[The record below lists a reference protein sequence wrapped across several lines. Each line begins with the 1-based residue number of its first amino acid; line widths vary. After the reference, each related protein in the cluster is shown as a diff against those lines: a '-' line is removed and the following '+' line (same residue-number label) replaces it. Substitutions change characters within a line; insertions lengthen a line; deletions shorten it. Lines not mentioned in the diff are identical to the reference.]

1 MQIET
6 AAAIE
11 APKGKKQNESSF
23 ADQMRSYLR
32 HPGSGVLALI
42 TLLASVL
49 TFALLVFLVGYIL
62 VKGIPYLSADLF
74 SLNYTSEN
82 LSLLPSL
89 INTFI
94 LTVLSLVIAAPL
106 GIFAAIYLVEYAR
119 KGSKLVK
126 VIRITA
132 ETLSGIP
139 SIVYGLF
146 GMLFFVN
153 TLKWGFSVL
162 AGAFTLSIMILPLI
176 MRQTEEALK
185 AVPDSY
191 REGSFGLGAGKLR
204 TVFRIV
210 LPSAVPGILA
220 GVILA
225 IGRIVGETA
234 ALIYTAGT
242 VAQVPKNVLGS
253 GRTLAIH
260 MYMLSSEGLYMDQ
273 AYATAVILLVLVVAI
288 NTLSGVVAKKLTK
301 A

>member
-1 MQIET
+1 M
-6 AAAIE
+6 
-11 APKGKKQNESSF
+11 
-23 ADQMRSYLR
+23 
-32 HPGSGVLALI
+32 
-42 TLLASVL
+42 
-49 TFALLVFLVGYIL
+49 
-62 VKGIPYLSADLF
+62 
-74 SLNYTSEN
+74 
-82 LSLLPSL
+82 LLPERKIPIS
-89 INTFI
+89 
-94 LTVLSLVIAAPL
+94 A
-106 GIFAAIYLVEYAR
+106 IFLVEYAG
-119 KGSKLVK
+119 KGNKFIE
-126 VIRITA
+126 VIRLTT

-260 MYMLSSEGLYMDQ
+260 MYMLSSEGLYMNQ

>member
-1 MQIET
+1 MSDQT
-6 AAAIE
+6 
-11 APKGKKQNESSF
+11 KKPVYINRENF
-23 ADQMRSYLR
+23 TDTIKSYLR
-32 HPGSGVLALI
+32 HPGSMILMFLVMFATFI
-42 TLLASVL
+42 
-49 TFALLVFLVGYIL
+49 TFALLLFLIFYIL
-62 VKGIPYLSADLF
+62 INGIPYIKPSLF
-74 SLNYTSEN
+74 SLHYTSDN
-82 LSLLPSL
+82 ASVIPALINTVVMTLLSLL
-89 INTFI
+89 
-94 LTVLSLVIAAPL
+94 IAVPF
-106 GIFAAIYLVEYAR
+106 GIFSAIFLVEYAG
-119 KGSKLVK
+119 KGNKFIE
-126 VIRITA
+126 VIRLTT

-260 MYMLSSEGLYMDQ
+260 MYMLSSEGLYMNQ